1 VLGLA
6 PRGGAAA
13 SSRNRGRQTVPAGP
27 ACDIVDLSA
36 VTRHLITVGKALHGR
51 YWRRPTARNICVDI
65 ETIWRWLKGQGRPSY
80 EDRRQ
85 LVDVARQRSSRINA
99 VVEEAIAHLRS
110 YVPKKSAAGSVGRDV
125 RRNVPRKPA
134 DAFSRASPCTT
145 HLPNAVR
152 STTVCIRM
160 SVATYSRF
168 SSSAL
173 IWRINLDQGCS

>member
-80 EDRRQ
+80 EYRRQ

-110 YVPKKSAAGSVGRDV
+110 YVPKNRRRKRRTQRSAQ
-125 RRNVPRKPA
+125 VPRKPA